1 MPGFYHVDPTSPDG
15 CKPCNCS
22 MGGALSHECDVFSGQ
37 CYCRVGIT
45 GRTCSQ
51 TTPGYFF
58 PAIDYILLEAEDAG
72 GIPSRIILTN
82 GENIN
87 FTGTGYY
94 RVIDRV
100 SIVNFGTVMPPVSG
114 TYEVT
119 FRYSLEGTM
128 FWDTATL
135 HVLVGS
141 EEGTGLPSD
150 CNELPVGTSQVH
162 YRLWTLGV
170 GLTISQSLC
179 LRGGRSYTFTLQDF
193 DSGQTRGTATLDIDS
208 LVIVLTASSSLQ
220 VFSNTTLSAQY
231 STCTDAWRSLIM
243 QSMADPI
250 CGQITFAVST
260 ELYNGTLSKHE

>member
-1 MPGFYHVDPTSPDG
+1 
-15 CKPCNCS
+15 
-22 MGGALSHECDVFSGQ
+22 
-37 CYCRVGIT
+37 
-45 GRTCSQ
+45 
-51 TTPGYFF
+51 
-58 PAIDYILLEAEDAG
+58 
-72 GIPSRIILTN
+72 
-82 GENIN
+82 
-87 FTGTGYY
+87 
-94 RVIDRV
+94 
-100 SIVNFGTVMPPVSG
+100 MPPVSG

-119 FRYSLEGTM
+119 FRYNLEGTM

-150 CNELPVGTSQVH
+150 CNELPVGASQVH
-162 YRLWTLGV
+162 YRSWTLGV

-193 DSGQTRGTATLDIDS
+193 NSGQTRETATLDIDS
-208 LVIVLTASSSLQ
+208 LVIVLTTSSSLQ